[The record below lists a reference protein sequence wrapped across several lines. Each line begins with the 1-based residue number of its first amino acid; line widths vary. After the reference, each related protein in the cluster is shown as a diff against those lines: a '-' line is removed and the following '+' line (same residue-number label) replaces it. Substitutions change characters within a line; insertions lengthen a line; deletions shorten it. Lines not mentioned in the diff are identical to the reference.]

1 MRIPESFIQE
11 LKLRSSIEDVVS
23 SYVNLRRSGRNLVG
37 LCPFHGEKT
46 PSFNVYAD
54 NGTFYCF
61 GCHAGGDVITFVRKI
76 EHLDYVEAVRFLAN
90 RVGLQVPEGQGDDS
104 MGKLRMRLYEVNRET
119 ARFFHSVLN
128 SAAGQSGMEYLQ
140 GRGITPRT
148 IRHFGLGFA
157 PQERFALVN
166 HLRKKGFT
174 DEEAIQANVAFRGKS
189 GGAVD
194 RFFNRV
200 MYPIIDLRGNVVAFG
215 GRVLGDAKPKY
226 LNTSDTPVFHKS
238 GMLFALNFAKEA
250 GSEQLILAEGYMD
263 VISLHQ
269 AGFPTAVATLGTALT
284 AEQARLMARYAKE
297 VVLCYD
303 ADEAGQRATARAIPM
318 LREAGLLVKV
328 LTVPNGKD
336 PDEFIRSYG
345 DQGYARFK
353 NLLDSTGNDV
363 EYRLQKLRASHPLSE
378 PAGRVAFLTGAAEL
392 LAGLQN
398 RIEQEVYAGRL
409 AEETGVDRS
418 AILRQVD
425 SLAKKRRTEEKKK
438 EFRAMQQEAAGA
450 RDRVNPEKVSHL
462 RAASAEEALL
472 AAMLSYPEKAS
483 RILSSLTE
491 DDFVTSFNRRVF
503 TALRKSAEA
512 GEELSF
518 SAISAEFS
526 EEEVSSVARMLA
538 RYHDVPVSERDVEEY
553 IKVLKTENAAL
564 KARQIAAEQQPEKL
578 LDYLQALRKQKE

>member
-363 EYRLQKLRASHPLSE
+363 EYRLQKLRASYPLGE

-392 LAGLQN
+392 LADLQN

-450 RDRVNPEKVSHL
+450 RDRVNPEKASHL

>member
-1 MRIPESFIQE
+1 M
-11 LKLRSSIEDVVS
+11 
-23 SYVNLRRSGRNLVG
+23 
-37 LCPFHGEKT
+37 
-46 PSFNVYAD
+46 
-54 NGTFYCF
+54 
-61 GCHAGGDVITFVRKI
+61 
-76 EHLDYVEAVRFLAN
+76 
-90 RVGLQVPEGQGDDS
+90 
-104 MGKLRMRLYEVNRET
+104 
-119 ARFFHSVLN
+119 
-128 SAAGQSGMEYLQ
+128 
-140 GRGITPRT
+140 
-148 IRHFGLGFA
+148 
-157 PQERFALVN
+157 
-166 HLRKKGFT
+166 
-174 DEEAIQANVAFRGKS
+174 
-189 GGAVD
+189 
-194 RFFNRV
+194 
-200 MYPIIDLRGNVVAFG
+200 
-215 GRVLGDAKPKY
+215 
-226 LNTSDTPVFHKS
+226 
-238 GMLFALNFAKEA
+238 
-250 GSEQLILAEGYMD
+250 
-263 VISLHQ
+263 
-269 AGFPTAVATLGTALT
+269 
-284 AEQARLMARYAKE
+284 
-297 VVLCYD
+297 
-303 ADEAGQRATARAIPM
+303 
-318 LREAGLLVKV
+318 
-328 LTVPNGKD
+328 
-336 PDEFIRSYG
+336 
-345 DQGYARFK
+345 
-353 NLLDSTGNDV
+353 
-363 EYRLQKLRASHPLSE
+363 
-378 PAGRVAFLTGAAEL
+378 TGAAEL

-450 RDRVNPEKVSHL
+450 RDRVNPEKASHL